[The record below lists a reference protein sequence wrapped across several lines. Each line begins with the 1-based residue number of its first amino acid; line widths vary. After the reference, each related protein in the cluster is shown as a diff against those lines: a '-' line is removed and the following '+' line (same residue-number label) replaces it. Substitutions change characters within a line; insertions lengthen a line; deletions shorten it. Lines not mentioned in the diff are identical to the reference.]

1 VVLGACCVLH
11 NICERAGDAVDPEN
25 AFQIFDDD
33 MVAENPVRSQAA
45 VTARDEI
52 AHNLLHRNSA
62 AGPGFLLK

>member
-1 VVLGACCVLH
+1 MVLGACCVLH

-52 AHNLLHRNSA
+52 ARDLLRDSGA
-62 AGPGFLLK
+62 GGPGFLLK